1 MSDLIFDHVRKVFDS
16 GVVAVEDFTLTVPSP
31 RMLVLVGPSGC
42 GKTTLL
48 RMIAG
53 LETPT
58 SGTIHLGS
66 TRLDTMEPR
75 DRDIAMVFQSYALY
89 PHMTVAE
96 NLSFGLRVRKVAR
109 KSIEE
114 KVQTVARTLELDK
127 LLARKPAELSGG
139 QRQRVALG
147 RAIIREPR
155 VFLFDE
161 PLSNLDARLRTEMRA
176 TIRRLYDRL
185 RVTSVYVTHDQVE
198 AMTIG
203 DMLVVMNQGQIHQVG
218 SPEACYRKP
227 VDTFVAAFLGS
238 PAMNFLDATPEGVWL
253 TLANGGRI
261 AADAETQTRL
271 ASRPG
276 VQVRIGIRAE
286 DIHPGSD
293 SVKHNVRL
301 SAKVSLREPL
311 GHETLTHFSLDGAPD
326 GAYPLVARGSKE
338 FPPGEDGS
346 SPLFLDASR
355 LHIFWKDSGQR
366 VDAGASVEAEPAA
379 PTTAAPAAKGTTGTT
394 RS

>member
-58 SGTIHLGS
+58 SGTIHLGT

-109 KSIEE
+109 KTIEE
-114 KVQTVARTLELDK
+114 KMQGVARTLELDK

-218 SPEACYRKP
+218 SPEACYRRP
-227 VDTFVAAFLGS
+227 TDTFVAAFLGS
-238 PAMNFLDATPEGVWL
+238 PAMNFLDARPEGVWI

-261 AADAETQTRL
+261 AADAETQRL
-271 ASRPG
+271 LAARPG
-276 VQVRIGIRAE
+276 VEVRVGIRAE
-286 DIHPGSD
+286 DIHPNEA
-293 SVKHNVRL
+293 VKHHVRL
-301 SAKVSLREPL
+301 LGRVVLREPL
-311 GHETLTHFSLDGAPD
+311 GHETLTHFRLDGAPD
-326 GAYPLVARGSKE
+326 GAYPLVARGSRE
-338 FPPGEDGS
+338 FPPGEDGIT
-346 SPLFLDASR
+346 PLFLDASR

-366 VDAGASVEAEPAA
+366 VDAGAALEAESTAA
-379 PTTAAPAAKGTTGTT
+379 PTAKGPAGTA

>member
-1 MSDLIFDHVRKVFDS
+1 MADLIFSHVRKVFGN
-16 GVVAVEDFTLTVPSP
+16 GVVAVEDFNLTVPSP
-31 RMLVLVGPSGC
+31 RMVVLVGPSGC

-58 SGTIHLGS
+58 SGTIHLGEK
-66 TRLDTMEPR
+66 RLDTVEPR

-96 NLSFGLRVRKVAR
+96 NLSFGLRVRKVA
-109 KSIEE
+109 KSVIEE
-114 KVQTVARTLELDK
+114 KMQSVAKTLELDK

-147 RAIIREPR
+147 RAIIREPQ

-203 DMLVVMNQGQIHQVG
+203 DMLVVMNQGRIHQVG
-218 SPEACYRKP
+218 SPEACYRNP

-253 TLANGGRI
+253 SLANGGRI
-261 AADAETQTRL
+261 AADAETQARL
-271 ASRPG
+271 AGRPG
-276 VQVRIGIRAE
+276 AEVRVGIRAE
-286 DIHPGSD
+286 DIHPSADGL
-293 SVKHNVRL
+293 KHNVRL
-301 SAKVSLREPL
+301 AAKVSLREPL
-311 GHETLTHFSLDGAPD
+311 GHETLTHLALEGAPV
-326 GAYPLVARGSKE
+326 GALPLVARGSRE
-338 FPPGEDGS
+338 FQPGEDGLT
-346 SPLFLDASR
+346 PLFLDASR
-355 LHIFWKDSGQR
+355 LHIFWKDTGQR
-366 VDAGASVEAEPAA
+366 IDAGAAAAAVEAPERPAG
-379 PTTAAPAAKGTTGTT
+379 TAL
-394 RS
+394 S

>member
-1 MSDLIFDHVRKVFDS
+1 MSDLIFSHVRKVFGD
-16 GVVAVEDFTLTVPSP
+16 GVVAVEDFNLTVPSP
-31 RMLVLVGPSGC
+31 RMVVLVGPSGC

-58 SGTIHLGS
+58 SGTIHLGEQ
-66 TRLDTMEPR
+66 RLDTMEPR

-96 NLSFGLRVRKVAR
+96 NLSFGLRVRKTKRATI
-109 KSIEE
+109 KE
-114 KVQTVARTLELDK
+114 KVESVAKTLELDK
-127 LLARKPAELSGG
+127 LLLRKPAELSGG

-185 RVTSVYVTHDQVE
+185 KVTSVYVTHDQVE

-203 DMLVVMNQGQIHQVG
+203 DMLVVMNHGQIHQVG
-218 SPEACYRKP
+218 SPEECYRRP
-227 VDTFVAAFLGS
+227 ADTFVAGFLGS
-238 PAMNFLDATPEGVWL
+238 PAMNFLDARPDDVWL
-253 TLANGGRI
+253 TLASGARI
-261 AADAETQTRL
+261 AANTDTQRMMMSRL
-271 ASRPG
+271 G
-276 VQVRIGIRAE
+276 VDMRVGIRAE
-286 DIHPGSD
+286 DIHPTEA
-293 SVKHNVRL
+293 VKHHVKLLGR
-301 SAKVSLREPL
+301 VVLREPL
-311 GHETLTHFSLDGAPD
+311 GHETLTHLRLDGMPEDAP
-326 GAYPLVARGSKE
+326 PLVARGSRD
-338 FPPGEDGS
+338 FLPDPAGVT
-346 SPLFLDASR
+346 PLFLDASR
-355 LHIFWKDSGQR
+355 LHIFWKDTGQR
-366 VDAGASVEAEPAA
+366 IEAGTATAGPPTPSGVEERPAGAP
-379 PTTAAPAAKGTTGTT
+379 

>member
-1 MSDLIFDHVRKVFDS
+1 MSDLIFSHVRKVFDS
-16 GVVAVEDFTLTVPSP
+16 GVVAVEDFNLTVPSP

-53 LETPT
+53 LESPS
-58 SGTIHLGS
+58 SGTIHLGG
-66 TRLDTMEPR
+66 TRLDTMAPR

-96 NLSFGLRVRKVAR
+96 NLSFGLRVRRTPRAA
-109 KSIEE
+109 IAE
-114 KVQTVARTLELDK
+114 KVKSVARTLELDA
-127 LLARKPAELSGG
+127 LLARKPAQLSGG

-203 DMLVVMNQGQIHQVG
+203 DMLVVMNHGRIHQVG
-218 SPEACYRKP
+218 SPEECYRQP
-227 VDTFVAAFLGS
+227 ADTFVAAFLGS

-253 TLANGGRI
+253 SLANGGRI
-261 AADAETQTRL
+261 AADAATQRL
-271 ASRPG
+271 LAARPG
-276 VQVRIGIRAE
+276 AGVRVGIRAE
-286 DIHPGSD
+286 DIHPHEA
-293 SVKHNVRL
+293 VKHHVKL
-301 SAKVSLREPL
+301 SGKVVLREPL
-311 GHETLTHFSLDGAPD
+311 GHETLTHLRLDGTSEAAPV
-326 GAYPLVARGSKE
+326 LVARGSKE
-338 FPPGEDGS
+338 FQPDASGTT
-346 SPLFLDASR
+346 PLFLDATR
-355 LHIFWKDSGQR
+355 LHIFWKDTGQR
-366 VDAGASVEAEPAA
+366 LDVAARPTPVPADERPAG
-379 PTTAAPAAKGTTGTT
+379 TAH
-394 RS
+394 S

>member
-1 MSDLIFDHVRKVFDS
+1 MSDLIFSHVRKVFGD
-16 GVVAVEDFTLTVPSP
+16 GVVAVEDFNLTVPSP
-31 RMLVLVGPSGC
+31 RMVVLVGPSGC

-58 SGTIHLGS
+58 SGTIHLGEQ
-66 TRLDTMEPR
+66 RLDTMEPR

-96 NLSFGLRVRKVAR
+96 NLSFGLRVRKTKRATI
-109 KSIEE
+109 KE
-114 KVQTVARTLELDK
+114 KVQSVAKTLELDK

-185 RVTSVYVTHDQVE
+185 KVTSVYVTHDQVE

-227 VDTFVAAFLGS
+227 ADTFVAAFLGS
-238 PAMNFLDATPEGVWL
+238 PAMNFLDAKPEGVWL

-261 AADAETQTRL
+261 AADMETQRMMLSRL
-271 ASRPG
+271 N
-276 VQVRIGIRAE
+276 VDMRIGIRAE
-286 DIHPGSD
+286 DIHPD
-293 SVKHNVRL
+293 EAVKRHVKLTGR
-301 SAKVSLREPL
+301 VVLREPL
-311 GHETLTHFSLDGAPD
+311 GHETLTHLRLDGMPEDAP
-326 GAYPLVARGSKE
+326 PLVARGSKD
-338 FPPGEDGS
+338 FLPDAAGVT
-346 SPLFLDASR
+346 PLFLDASR
-355 LHIFWKDSGQR
+355 LHIFWKDTGQR
-366 VDAGASVEAEPAA
+366 IEAGAAAADEIDSEAEERPA
-379 PTTAAPAAKGTTGTT
+379 GTP